1 MKRVNAW
8 FDAVLR
14 LGAWFAAAVFAAIAG
29 LITVNVVLR
38 NGFDTT
44 IHGLLDAVEYG
55 LLAATFLAA
64 PWVLSMRAHVSIDL
78 LTSALPDRV
87 ASPLARC
94 VAGVGAITCAVFLY
108 FALQAALTSAGRGSM
123 IRTAFTI
130 PEWWVLSV
138 APVSFALLSLEFLR
152 QMFQGPV
159 DGRRATGL

>member
-1 MKRVNAW
+1 MKQFNAF
-8 FDAVLR
+8 FDGVLR
-14 LGAWFAAAVFAAIAG
+14 LGAGFAAAVFAAIAV
-29 LITVNVVLR
+29 LITLNVILR

-64 PWVLSMRAHVSIDL
+64 PWVLSKRAHVSIDL
-78 LTSALPDRV
+78 LTGALPGSV
-87 ASPLARC
+87 ARPLARC
-94 VAGVGAITCAVFLY
+94 VAATGAIVCAVFLY
-108 FALQAALTSAGRGSM
+108 YALQAALVSAGRGSM

-152 QMFQGPV
+152 QMIRPHAG
-159 DGRRATGL
+159 GRSATGL